1 MVPMTIYSIRPDGVF
16 GGEVEIQVAD
26 PLMAPIPRGHTRESP
41 HPIPEGCYAVM
52 SNGWKYAQGQAPV
65 YPDPVQAEAE
75 QAAKVRAQRNDKLA
89 ASDWTQLSDSTA
101 DKAAWAA
108 YRQALRD
115 ITAQASFPWTIDW
128 PEQP

>member
-1 MVPMTIYSIRPDGVF
+1 
-16 GGEVEIQVAD
+16 
-26 PLMAPIPRGHTRESP
+26 
-41 HPIPEGCYAVM
+41 M